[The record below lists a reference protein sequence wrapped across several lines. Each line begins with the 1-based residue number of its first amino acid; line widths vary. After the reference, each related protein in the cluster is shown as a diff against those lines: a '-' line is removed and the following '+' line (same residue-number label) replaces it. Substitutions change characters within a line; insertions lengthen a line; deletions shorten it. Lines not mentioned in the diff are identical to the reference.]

1 MTDHLD
7 VVIVGAGISG
17 ICAAYHMQKESPN
30 KSYAILEGRAD
41 MGGTWTLF
49 TYPGIRSDS
58 DMYTLG
64 FPWRPWRDPKAIA
77 DAPDIMNYL
86 RETVEETGIDK
97 KIRYNSKVVAAS
109 WSSDKGQWAIT
120 VRNSET
126 GEDKEMTCN
135 FLFMCSGYYKYEEG
149 FTPEFAGRDDFKGD
163 VIHPQHW
170 PENLDY
176 TGKKVVVI
184 GSGATAVT
192 LVPAMTDKAAKVT
205 MLQRTPSYVVSRPNK
220 GEAAEKL
227 AKFMPLSWRDQ
238 VMRWT
243 AIIMG
248 IVTFNMLRKN
258 PERGKKILTGMVRE
272 ELGPE
277 LTKKHFTPDYNPW
290 DQRICAVPDADMF
303 DAIREGT
310 AEVVTDHIDR
320 FVENGILLKSGDLLE
335 ADIIITAT
343 GLNLQLFGGMDVE
356 VDGKAVDFSETLAY
370 KGMMFSDVPNFAN
383 TMGYTNA
390 SWTLKADLTDQYV
403 CRLIN
408 HMDKHGYSQCVP
420 RVDDDVEIE
429 NFLDFTSGYVQR
441 AVAFLPKQ
449 GDRKPWKVNQNYIKD
464 LMFFKFSRLDDGV
477 MKFSNEV
484 KAAPEQGADKKAA

>member
-17 ICAAYHMQKESPN
+17 ICAAYHMQKECPT

-77 DAPDIMNYL
+77 DAPDIMKYL
-86 RETVEETGIDK
+86 RETVQETGIED

-109 WSSDKGQWAIT
+109 WNSEQGLWTIT

-126 GEDKEMTCN
+126 GEEKDMTCN

-149 FTPEFAGRDDFKGD
+149 YTPHFEGRDDFKGEI
-163 VIHPQHW
+163 IHPQHW

-176 TGKKVVVI
+176 TDKKVVVI

-192 LVPAMTDKAAKVT
+192 LVPAMTDKAKLVT
-205 MLQRTPSYVVSRPNK
+205 MLQRSPSYVASRPNK
-220 GEAAEKL
+220 GEFANKL

-238 VMRWT
+238 IMRWIS
-243 AIIMG
+243 IIMG

-258 PERGKKILTGMVRE
+258 PERGKKILTNMVRQ
-272 ELGPE
+272 ELGSE

-290 DQRICAVPDADMF
+290 DQRICAVPDADLF
-303 DAIREGT
+303 DVIREGK

-343 GLNLQLFGGMDVE
+343 GLNLQLFGGMSVE
-356 VDGKAVDFSETLAY
+356 VDGKEVDFAETMAY

-408 HMDKHGYSQCVP
+408 HMDKHGHSQCVP
-420 RVDDDVEIE
+420 RVGDDVEVE

-464 LMFFKFSRLDDGV
+464 LGFFKFSRLDDGV
-477 MKFSNEV
+477 MEFSNKV
-484 KAAPEQGADKKAA
+484 TSGAQANSDKKAA